1 MQSQYFPD
9 QFFDQLEVLLGQNL
23 QLVYTKAH
31 QLCVEQLFG
40 AHQGSQMHINAQ
52 NAHMYTTKHLYAHV
66 LR

>member
-31 QLCVEQLFG
+31 QLSVEQLFG
-40 AHQGSQMHINAQ
+40 AYQGSQMHINAQ
-52 NAHMYTTKHLYAHV
+52 DAHMYTTKH
-66 LR
+66 